1 MLADQQALFSKL
13 PLVLALV
20 LTLVLA
26 LVLLVLTLLMLSCG
40 AMRAWKLCWC

>member
-20 LTLVLA
+20 LTLVL
-26 LVLLVLTLLMLSCG
+26 LVLTLLMLSCG